1 MKIEELSTYEIIQE
15 KEISDLNSFGKI
27 LKHKKTGAN
36 IVLLENDDDNKV
48 FYIGFRTPPTDS
60 TGVAHI
66 LEHSVLCGSKEFPV
80 KDPFVELAKGS
91 LNTFLNAMTYPDK
104 TVYPVASCNNKDFQN
119 LMHVYL
125 DAVFYPNIYAEPR
138 IFMQEGWHYHLEQ
151 ADDALKYNGV
161 VYNEMKG
168 AFSSPDDVLDRE
180 IFNSLFPDT
189 TYGYESGGDPKF
201 IPELT
206 YEQFLSF
213 HKRYYHPSNS
223 YLYLY
228 GNMDMAEKLEW
239 IDKNY
244 LSKFDYLEIDSTILQ
259 QQTFEEPID
268 FIKEYSIAQN
278 ESEKNA
284 TYLSYNTVVGSGV
297 DKELYIAFQI
307 LDYALCSAP
316 GAPLKQALI
325 DAGIGEDIYSVYENG
340 ILQPYFSIVAKN
352 TEKSQKEEFL
362 NIIQTVL
369 QGQVTKGIDKKALK
383 AGINYYEFKYKE
395 ADFGSYPKGLMYGL
409 QALDSWLY
417 NETAPFEHIEANQTF
432 EILKQKIETGFY
444 EELVDKFLIHNPHKA
459 IITVVPVKGLTAQM
473 ERELQV
479 KLDAYKASLSEKEIN
494 ELVEDTQKLLA
505 YQSAEPTAKELER
518 IPLLEREDIRKE
530 AEPFINDVK
539 EKDGIKILSHDIF
552 TNGVSYIKF
561 IFDANQIS
569 NELMPYVGILK
580 NVLGFLNTKNYSY
593 GDLFNE
599 INLQTGG
606 FHVSTNTYVNSKKL
620 DEFNL
625 KFEVKIKALYENTEQ
640 AFELI
645 KEILL
650 TTKFTDYKR
659 VLEVLKEMKSRMQAY
674 LMSSGHSAA
683 AMRSLAYF
691 SQTAAVQEQLSGIE
705 FYRLLEKIDEDYE
718 NQKENV
724 AANLQ
729 KALKIICR
737 PENLMIDYTG
747 TEEGLKKAEQ
757 FVEAFKNSLFTND
770 EKGSGFLFDPVQ
782 KNEGFKTSAGVQ
794 YVAMS
799 GSFLK
804 SGLPYTGALR
814 VLKVI
819 MGYEYLWNNVRV
831 KGGAYGCMSNF
842 TRSGE
847 CYFASYRD
855 PNIRKTINTYKNA
868 VEFVKKF
875 SADERTMTK
884 FIIGAVSDMDVP
896 KNPAAKGAQS
906 LAAYLSNISFQEE
919 QKVRDEV
926 LSADANAIRELVKY
940 LETVFS
946 YNCICV
952 VGNES
957 SIEAEKDLFMDVSNL
972 FG

>member
-1 MKIEELSTYEIIQE
+1 MKLEELSTYEIIQE
-15 KEISDLNSFGKI
+15 KEINDLKSSGKI
-27 LKHKKTGAN
+27 LKHKKTGAKV
-36 IVLLENDDDNKV
+36 VLLENDDDNKV
-48 FYIGFRTPPTDS
+48 FYIGFRTPPKES

-66 LEHSVLCGSKEFPV
+66 LEHSVLCGSKDFPV

-104 TVYPVASCNNKDFQN
+104 TVYPIASCNHKDFQN

-125 DAVFYPNIYAEPR
+125 DAVFYPNIYTEPK
-138 IFMQEGWHYHLEQ
+138 IFMQEGWHYHLEH
-151 ADDALKYNGV
+151 ADDDLKYNGV

-189 TYGYESGGDPKF
+189 TYGYESGGDPKH

-223 YLYLY
+223 YIYLY
-228 GNMDMAEKLEW
+228 GNMDMAEKLDW

-244 LSKFDYLEIDSTILQ
+244 LSKFDYLEIDSSI
-259 QQTFEEPID
+259 QTQHTFAKPLD
-268 FIKEYSIAQN
+268 YTKEYSITEN
-278 ESEKNA
+278 ETEKNA
-284 TYLSYNTVVGSGV
+284 TYLSYNTVVGSSL

-325 DAGIGEDIYSVYENG
+325 DAGIGEDVYSVYENG

-352 TEKSQKEEFL
+352 AEKSQKEEFL
-362 NIIQTVL
+362 NIIQSVL
-369 QGQVTKGIDKKALK
+369 RKQAAEGIDKKALK

-417 NETAPFEHIEANQTF
+417 DEMAPFEHIEANQTF
-432 EILKQKIETGFY
+432 ESLKQKIDSGFY
-444 EELVDKFLIHNPHKA
+444 EQLVESFLINNPHKA
-459 IITVVPVKGLTAQM
+459 VITVVPVKGLTAQLDK
-473 ERELQV
+473 ELQG
-479 KLDAYKASLSEKEIN
+479 KLDAYKASLSEKEI
-494 ELVEDTQKLLA
+494 EKLVDDTQRLIA
-505 YQSAEPTAKELER
+505 YQSAEPTAAELAK
-518 IPLLEREDIRKE
+518 IPLLERADIRKQ
-530 AEPFINDVK
+530 AEPFINEVR
-539 EKDGIKILSHDIF
+539 EKDGIKVLSHDIF

-569 NELMPYVGILK
+569 NELLPYLGILK

-599 INLQTGG
+599 INIQTGG
-606 FHVSTNTYVNSKKL
+606 FTALVNTYVNSQKL
-620 DEFNL
+620 DDFDL
-625 KFEVKIKALYENTEQ
+625 KFELRVKALYKNTEQ
-640 AFELI
+640 AYELM

-650 TTKFTDYKR
+650 TSKFTDYKR
-659 VLEVLKEMKSRMQAY
+659 LLEVIKEMKARMQAY
-674 LMSSGHSAA
+674 MMASGHSVAA
-683 AMRSLAYF
+683 VRSLSYF
-691 SQTAAVQEQLSGIE
+691 SETAAVQEQLSGIE
-705 FYRLLEKIDEDYE
+705 LYRLLETIDADYE
-718 NQKENV
+718 TQKKKV

-729 KALKIICR
+729 KVLEMICR
-737 PENLMIDYTG
+737 PENLLIDYTG
-747 TEEGLKKAEQ
+747 TAEGLKKAE
-757 FVEAFKNSLFTND
+757 EYAASFKNSLYTAG
-770 EKGSGFLFDPVQ
+770 EKGSGFCFQPVQ
-782 KNEGFKTSAGVQ
+782 KNEGFKTSAGIQ
-794 YVAMS
+794 YVAMA

-804 SGLPYTGALR
+804 AGLSYTGALR

-855 PNIRKTINTYKNA
+855 PNIKKTIETYKNA
-868 VEFVKKF
+868 VEFVKNF

-884 FIIGAVSDMDVP
+884 FVIGAISDMDVP
-896 KNPAAKGAQS
+896 KNPAAKGALS
-906 LAAYLSNISFQEE
+906 LAAYLSNVTFEEE
-919 QKVRDEV
+919 QKVRDQV
-926 LSADANAIRELVKY
+926 LSVDTNKIRSLSAY
-940 LETVFS
+940 LETALS

-952 VGNES
+952 VGNEA
-957 SIEAEKDLFMDVSNL
+957 SIEEEKDLFMNVSNL

>member
-1 MKIEELSTYEIIQE
+1 MKLEELSTYEIIQE
-15 KEISDLNSFGKI
+15 KEINDLNSSGKI
-27 LKHKKTGAN
+27 LKHKKTGAKV
-36 IVLLENDDDNKV
+36 VLLENDDDNKV
-48 FYIGFRTPPTDS
+48 FYIGFRTPPKES

-66 LEHSVLCGSKEFPV
+66 LEHSVLCGSKDFPV

-104 TVYPVASCNNKDFQN
+104 TVYPIASCNHKDFQN

-125 DAVFYPNIYAEPR
+125 DAVFYPNIYTEPK
-138 IFMQEGWHYHLEQ
+138 IFMQEGWHYHLEH
-151 ADDALKYNGV
+151 ADDDLKYNGV

-189 TYGYESGGDPKF
+189 TYGYESGGDPKH

-223 YLYLY
+223 YIYLY
-228 GNMDMAEKLEW
+228 GNMDMVEKLDW

-244 LSKFDYLEIDSTILQ
+244 LSKFDYLEIDSSIQ
-259 QQTFEEPID
+259 PQHTFAKPLD
-268 FIKEYSIAQN
+268 YTKEYSITEN
-278 ESEKNA
+278 ETEKNA
-284 TYLSYNTVVGSGV
+284 TYLSYNTVVGSSL

-325 DAGIGEDIYSVYENG
+325 DAGIGEDVYSVYENG

-352 TEKSQKEEFL
+352 AEKTQKEEFL
-362 NIIQTVL
+362 NIIQSVL
-369 QGQVTKGIDKKALK
+369 KKQATEGIDKKALK
-383 AGINYYEFKYKE
+383 AGINYYDFKYKE

-417 NETAPFEHIEANQTF
+417 DEMAPFEHIEANQTF
-432 EILKQKIETGFY
+432 ESLKQKIDSGFY
-444 EELVDKFLIHNPHKA
+444 EQLVDSFLINNPHKA
-459 IITVVPVKGLTAQM
+459 VITVVPVKGLTAQLDK
-473 ERELQV
+473 ELQG
-479 KLDAYKASLSEKEIN
+479 KLDAYKASLSEKEI
-494 ELVEDTQKLLA
+494 EKLVDDTQKLIA
-505 YQSAEPTAKELER
+505 YQSAEPTAAELAK
-518 IPLLEREDIRKE
+518 IPLLERTDIRKQ
-530 AEPFINDVK
+530 AEPFINEVR
-539 EKDGIKILSHDIF
+539 EKDGIKVLSHDIF

-569 NELMPYVGILK
+569 NELLPYLGILK
-580 NVLGFLNTKNYSY
+580 NVLGFLNTENYNY

-599 INLQTGG
+599 INIQTGG
-606 FHVSTNTYVNSKKL
+606 FTALANTYVNSQKL
-620 DEFNL
+620 DEFDL
-625 KFEVKIKALYENTEQ
+625 KFELRVKALYKNTEQ
-640 AFELI
+640 AYELM

-650 TTKFTDYKR
+650 TSKFTDYKR
-659 VLEVLKEMKSRMQAY
+659 LLEVIKEMKARMQAY
-674 LMSSGHSAA
+674 MMASGHSVAA
-683 AMRSLAYF
+683 VRSLSYF
-691 SQTAAVQEQLSGIE
+691 SETAAVQEQLSGIE
-705 FYRLLEKIDEDYE
+705 LYRLLETIDADYE
-718 NQKENV
+718 NQKEKV

-729 KALKIICR
+729 KVLEMICR
-737 PENLMIDYTG
+737 PENLLIDYTG
-747 TEEGLKKAEQ
+747 TAEGLKKAEEY
-757 FVEAFKNSLFTND
+757 VTSFKNSLYTTG
-770 EKGSGFLFDPVQ
+770 EKGSGFCFQPVQ
-782 KNEGFKTSAGVQ
+782 KNEGFKTSAGIQ
-794 YVAMS
+794 YVAMA

-804 SGLPYTGALR
+804 AGLPYTGALR

-855 PNIRKTINTYKNA
+855 PNIRKTIDTYKNA
-868 VEFVKKF
+868 VEFVKNF

-884 FIIGAVSDMDVP
+884 FVIGAISDMDVP
-896 KNPAAKGAQS
+896 KNPAAKGALS
-906 LAAYLSNISFQEE
+906 LAAYLSNVTFEEE

-926 LSADANAIRELVKY
+926 LTVDTNKIRSLSAY
-940 LETVFS
+940 LETALA

-952 VGNES
+952 VGNEA
-957 SIEAEKDLFMDVSNL
+957 SIEEEKELFMNVSNL

>member
-1 MKIEELSTYEIIQE
+1 MKLEELSTYEIIQE
-15 KEISDLNSFGKI
+15 KEIHDLNSSGRI
-27 LKHKKTGAN
+27 LKHKKTGAKV
-36 IVLLENDDDNKV
+36 VLLENDDDNKV
-48 FYIGFRTPPTDS
+48 FYIGFRTPPKES

-66 LEHSVLCGSKEFPV
+66 LEHSVLCGSKDFPV

-104 TVYPVASCNNKDFQN
+104 TVYPIASCNHKDFQN

-125 DAVFYPNIYAEPR
+125 DAVFYPNIYTEPK
-138 IFMQEGWHYHLEQ
+138 IFMQEGWHYHLEH
-151 ADDALKYNGV
+151 ADNDLKYNGV

-189 TYGYESGGDPKF
+189 TYGYESGGDPKH

-223 YLYLY
+223 YIYLY
-228 GNMDMAEKLEW
+228 GNMDMAEKLDW

-244 LSKFDYLEIDSTILQ
+244 LSKFDYLEIDSSI
-259 QQTFEEPID
+259 QTQHTFAKPLD
-268 FIKEYSIAQN
+268 YTKEYSITEN
-278 ESEKNA
+278 ETEKNA
-284 TYLSYNTVVGSGV
+284 TYLSYNTVVGSSL

-325 DAGIGEDIYSVYENG
+325 DAGIGEDVYSVYENG

-352 TEKSQKEEFL
+352 AEKSQKDEFL
-362 NIIQTVL
+362 NIIQSVL
-369 QGQVTKGIDKKALK
+369 KKQAAEGIDKKALK

-417 NETAPFEHIEANQTF
+417 DEMAPFEHIEANQTF
-432 EILKQKIETGFY
+432 ESLKQKIESGFY
-444 EELVDKFLIHNPHKA
+444 EQLVESFLINNPHKA
-459 IITVVPVKGLTAQM
+459 VITVVPVKGLTAQLDK
-473 ERELQV
+473 ELQG
-479 KLDAYKASLSEKEIN
+479 KLDAYKASLSEKEI
-494 ELVEDTQKLLA
+494 EKLVDDTQKLIA
-505 YQSAEPTAKELER
+505 YQSAEPTAAELAK
-518 IPLLEREDIRKE
+518 IPLLERADIRKQ
-530 AEPFINDVK
+530 AEPFINEVR
-539 EKDGIKILSHDIF
+539 EKDGIKVLSHDIF

-569 NELMPYVGILK
+569 NELLPYLGILK
-580 NVLGFLNTKNYSY
+580 NVLGFLNTKHYNY

-599 INLQTGG
+599 INIQTGG
-606 FHVSTNTYVNSKKL
+606 FTALANTYVNSQKL
-620 DEFNL
+620 DEFDL
-625 KFEVKIKALYENTEQ
+625 KFELRVKALYKNTEQ
-640 AFELI
+640 AYELM

-650 TTKFTDYKR
+650 TSKFTDYKR
-659 VLEVLKEMKSRMQAY
+659 LLEVIKEMKARMQAY
-674 LMSSGHSAA
+674 MMASGHSVAA
-683 AMRSLAYF
+683 VRSLSYF
-691 SQTAAVQEQLSGIE
+691 SETAAVQEQLSGIE
-705 FYRLLEKIDEDYE
+705 LYRLLETIDADYE
-718 NQKENV
+718 NQKEKV

-729 KALKIICR
+729 KVLEMICR
-737 PENLMIDYTG
+737 PENLLIDYTG
-747 TEEGLKKAEQ
+747 TAEGLKKAEEY
-757 FVEAFKNSLFTND
+757 VASFKNSLYTAG
-770 EKGSGFLFDPVQ
+770 EKGSGFCFLPVQ
-782 KNEGFKTSAGVQ
+782 KNEGFKTSAGIQ
-794 YVAMS
+794 YVAMA
-799 GSFLK
+799 GSYLK
-804 SGLPYTGALR
+804 AGLSYTGALR

-855 PNIRKTINTYKNA
+855 PNISKTIDTYKNA
-868 VEFVKKF
+868 VEFVRNF

-884 FIIGAVSDMDVP
+884 FVIGAISDMDVP
-896 KNPAAKGAQS
+896 KNPAAKGAIS
-906 LAAYLSNISFQEE
+906 LAAYLSNVTFEEE

-926 LSADANAIRELVKY
+926 LSVDTNKIRSLSAY
-940 LETVFS
+940 LEAALA

-952 VGNES
+952 VGNEA
-957 SIEAEKDLFMDVSNL
+957 SIEDEKDLFMNVSNL